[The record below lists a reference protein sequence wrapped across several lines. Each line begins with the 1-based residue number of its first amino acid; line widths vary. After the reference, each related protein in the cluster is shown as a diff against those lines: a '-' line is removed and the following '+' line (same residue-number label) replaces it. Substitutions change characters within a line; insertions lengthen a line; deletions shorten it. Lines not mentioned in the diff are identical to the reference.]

1 MPVSGFKTALGTG
14 FTPESGCGAF
24 HASIQIGKE
33 HAVIRIWKSGCQD
46 PDLGQGMPGSGSQ
59 YCACPDPFRKVHDRI
74 QIWDST
80 CLDPDLGYYR
90 AMPGCIFETAHAR
103 AYMWE
108 SACQDPDLFWNFIP
122 TEFHYACLFSG
133 KFVSFSEYAH
143 TNVHSIDQGFNSTIH
158 PGQIYPPVWAL
169 FRKPA
174 KLLYEYCSS

>member
-1 MPVSGFKTALGTG
+1 MPVSRY
-14 FTPESGCGAF
+14 
-24 HASIQIGKE
+24 GKE

-46 PDLGQGMPGSGSQ
+46 LDLGQGMPGSWSQ

-103 AYMWE
+103 VYMWE
-108 SACQDPDLFWNFIP
+108 SVCQDPDPFRDFIP

-143 TNVHSIDQGFNSTIH
+143 TNVHSIDQASI
-158 PGQIYPPVWAL
+158 AL
-169 FRKPA
+169 FIQARFILRFGLFSENQLNYTVWI
-174 KLLYEYCSS
+174 LLFIE

>member
-1 MPVSGFKTALGTG
+1 
-14 FTPESGCGAF
+14 
-24 HASIQIGKE
+24 
-33 HAVIRIWKSGCQD
+33 
-46 PDLGQGMPGSGSQ
+46 MPGSRSQ

-74 QIWDST
+74 QILDST

-108 SACQDPDLFWNFIP
+108 SACQDPDPFRNFIP

-143 TNVHSIDQGFNSTIH
+143 TNVHSIDQASI
-158 PGQIYPPVWAL
+158 AL
-169 FRKPA
+169 FIQARFI
-174 KLLYEYCSS
+174 LRFGLFSENQLNYCMNTVVHRIKKS